1 MFLCYFT
8 DYITMV
14 RDLKYCQDP
23 FQKHKKRITTNLR
36 KVTDSLAEKCDGK
49 LKKDSML
56 CVNCVKIITKN
67 PTVLSALENKSE
79 QGSSESHASELS
91 NISSNEDDREKDS
104 PDRFTA
110 ENPSTSVDPVL
121 SLLNQTPIK
130 KSKYSYK

>member
-1 MFLCYFT
+1 MFLCTFT

-91 NISSNEDDREKDS
+91 NISSNEDDREDS
-104 PDRFTA
+104 TDRFTA

-121 SLLNQTPIK
+121 SLLDQTPIK

>member
-1 MFLCYFT
+1 
-8 DYITMV
+8 
-14 RDLKYCQDP
+14 
-23 FQKHKKRITTNLR
+23 
-36 KVTDSLAEKCDGK
+36 
-49 LKKDSML
+49 ML

-79 QGSSESHASELS
+79 QGSSESHDSELS
-91 NISSNEDDREKDS
+91 NISSNYEDDREEDS

-130 KSKYSYK
+130 KK

>member
-1 MFLCYFT
+1 
-8 DYITMV
+8 MV

-36 KVTDSLAEKCDGK
+36 KVTYSLAEKCDGK

-67 PTVLSALENKSE
+67 PTVSALENKSE

-91 NISSNEDDREKDS
+91 NISSNEDDREDS
-104 PDRFTA
+104 TDRFTA

-121 SLLNQTPIK
+121 SLLDQTPIK

>member
-1 MFLCYFT
+1 
-8 DYITMV
+8 MV

-91 NISSNEDDREKDS
+91 NISSNEDDREDS
-104 PDRFTA
+104 TDRFTA

-121 SLLNQTPIK
+121 SLLDQTPIK